1 MKIYNVL
8 VKSEAQ
14 SSTRDVLPVF
24 IEEKFSLNGFVFQGL
39 WLLYH
44 KLWILAAIFVAINIV
59 FSSLLN
65 MGLINQA
72 SFYLF
77 QLLMALCVAQFANT
91 WYVEKLRRQNY
102 EFIGVIA
109 ARNLESAKLRFY
121 QEYYAEDGD
130 VR

>member
-65 MGLINQA
+65 MGFINQA

-77 QLLMALCVAQFANT
+77 QLLMALCIAQFANT
-91 WYVEKLRRQNY
+91 WYVEKLRRGNY

-121 QEYYAEDGD
+121 QEYYAEDSD